1 MAKSPLES
9 ILKKYQKTEQI
20 TEAFE
25 DQISQETPQVP
36 DASEVIDASEE
47 LRRLFMIMNP
57 KTGRRFDIPLL
68 DRNSPSYFMSYVDY
82 MKMYEQDPVAF
93 KKILEWN

>member
-9 ILKKYQKTEQI
+9 ILKKYPKTQI
-20 TEAFE
+20 TETFE
-25 DQISQETPQVP
+25 DQIPQEETPQVP